1 MRRAMSHDMRLAR
14 GFANDSC
21 ASYGP
26 GIACAS
32 GHRTILPL
40 WQSGPD
46 LASTGHV
53 VHAVA
58 RRGASRPRKKD
69 ATLTTANTQYAL
81 AA

>member
-1 MRRAMSHDMRLAR
+1 VH
-14 GFANDSC
+14 DSC
-21 ASYGP
+21 ASSLP
-26 GIACAS
+26 GIAWAPA
-32 GHRTILPL
+32 HRRISSL